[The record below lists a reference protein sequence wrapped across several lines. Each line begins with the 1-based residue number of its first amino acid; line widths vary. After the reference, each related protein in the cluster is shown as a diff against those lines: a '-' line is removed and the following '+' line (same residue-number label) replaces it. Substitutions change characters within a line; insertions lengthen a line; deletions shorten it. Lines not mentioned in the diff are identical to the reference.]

1 MKITYIK
8 QGRGWIWR
16 AYLLNPMT
24 GQKQDH
30 KSKSF
35 PTKKEAQKDSEEM
48 LKNYLDGRIT
58 LPSKITF
65 EELAD
70 QWLRAKRAELS
81 KRSSILFN
89 EDQTKALTNH
99 FGKILIKDLSPLL
112 VQNYY
117 STLKEQARPLSS
129 KTIEHRAKVLKSI
142 LRFAVQMRLLNNNPA
157 EGIKSPKTHKKQ
169 IEPWTQEEFARF
181 YAEIKKHRLFAFYR
195 LSAYTGARR
204 GELLAL
210 RRADID
216 FNKQEM
222 TICKTRGRYQREVI
236 ETDLTKTDL
245 PRTVKLD
252 GDTCDILRDHI
263 KRMTLEASSSPFPYS
278 NSDAYLFVQ
287 EDGSPIDPSHP
298 SNLFTK
304 VSKKLGLPPQRLHDL
319 RHFHATELI
328 RSGANI
334 LEVSDRLGHSSIE
347 ITLGVYGHIRPED
360 RSEIAEKFA
369 KVLNLQ

>member
-8 QGRGWIWR
+8 QGRGYIWR

-35 PTKKEAQKDSEEM
+35 PTKKEAQKDAEEM
-48 LKNYLDGRIT
+48 LRNYLDGRLTII
-58 LPSKITF
+58 SKITF
-65 EELAD
+65 DELAD
-70 QWLRAKRAELS
+70 QWLRAKRSELS

-89 EDQTKALTNH
+89 ELQAKALCSH

-117 STLKEQARPLSS
+117 STLKEQDHPLSS
-129 KTIEHRAKVLKSI
+129 KSIEHRAKVLKSI
-142 LRFAVQMRLLNNNPA
+142 LKFAVQMKLLNNNPA

-169 IEPWTQEEFARF
+169 LEPWTQEEFARF

-210 RRADID
+210 RRSDID
-216 FNKQEM
+216 FVKQEI
-222 TICKTRGRYQREVI
+222 TISKTRGRYAREII
-236 ETDLTKTDL
+236 ETNLTKTDL
-245 PRTVKLD
+245 PRTITLD
-252 GDTCDILRDHI
+252 PDTCQILRDHI
-263 KRMTLEASSSPFPYS
+263 KKMTLEASSSPFANS
-278 NSDAYLFVQ
+278 NSDAYLFIQ

-304 VSKKLGLPPQRLHDL
+304 VSKRLGLPPQRLHDL

-360 RSEIAEKFA
+360 RSQIAEKFA
-369 KVLNLQ
+369 KVLNLV

>member
-8 QGRGWIWR
+8 QGRGYIWR

-35 PTKKEAQKDSEEM
+35 PTKKEAQKDAEEM
-48 LKNYLDGRIT
+48 LRNYLDGRLTII
-58 LPSKITF
+58 SKITF
-65 EELAD
+65 DELAD
-70 QWLRAKRAELS
+70 QWLRAKRSELS

-89 EDQTKALTNH
+89 ELQAKALCSH

-117 STLKEQARPLSS
+117 STLKEQDHPLSS
-129 KTIEHRAKVLKSI
+129 KSIEHRAKVLKSI
-142 LRFAVQMRLLNNNPA
+142 LKFAVQMKLLNNNPA

-210 RRADID
+210 RRSDID
-216 FNKQEM
+216 FVKQEI
-222 TICKTRGRYQREVI
+222 TISKTRGRYAREII
-236 ETDLTKTDL
+236 ETNLTKTDL
-245 PRTVKLD
+245 PRTITLD
-252 GDTCDILRDHI
+252 PDTCQILRDHI
-263 KRMTLEASSSPFPYS
+263 KKMTLEASSSPFANS
-278 NSDAYLFVQ
+278 NSDAYLFIQ

-304 VSKKLGLPPQRLHDL
+304 VSKRLGLPPQRLHDL

-360 RSEIAEKFA
+360 RSQIAEKFA
-369 KVLNLQ
+369 KVLNLV

>member
-1 MKITYIK
+1 MKINYIK
-8 QGRGWIWR
+8 RGQGWIWR
-16 AYLLNPMT
+16 AWLLNPAT

-35 PTKKEAQKDSEEM
+35 PTKKEAQRDADEM
-48 LKNYLDGRIT
+48 LRNYLDGRLT
-58 LPSKITF
+58 LPSKLYF
-65 EELAD
+65 EELVD
-70 QWLRAKRAELS
+70 QWLRAKRAELT
-81 KRSSILFN
+81 KPSSIFFN
-89 EDQTKALTNH
+89 EDQAKALVNY

-117 STLKEQARPLSS
+117 STLKEQDRPLSS
-129 KTIEHRAKVLKSI
+129 KSIEHRAKVLKSI
-142 LRFAVQMRLLNNNPA
+142 LKFAVQMKLLNNNPA

-169 IEPWTQEEFARF
+169 INPWTQEEFACF

-222 TICKTRGRYQREVI
+222 TISKTRGRYAREII
-236 ETDLTKTDL
+236 ETNLTKTDL
-245 PRTVKLD
+245 PRTITLD
-252 GDTCDILRDHI
+252 DDTCQILRDHI
-263 KRMTLEASSSPFPYS
+263 KKMTLEATSSPFPYS
-278 NSDAYLFVQ
+278 ASGYLFVQ

-304 VSKKLGLPPQRLHDL
+304 VSKRLGLPSQRLHDL

-334 LEVSDRLGHSSIE
+334 LEVSDRLGQSSIE

-360 RSEIAEKFA
+360 RSQIAEKFA
-369 KVLNLQ
+369 KVLNLV

>member
-169 IEPWTQEEFARF
+169 IEPWTQEEFALF

-236 ETDLTKTDL
+236 ETPLTKTDL
-245 PRTVKLD
+245 PRTVRLD
-252 GDTCDILRDHI
+252 GKTCDILRDHI

-278 NSDAYLFVQ
+278 ASGYLFVQ
-287 EDGSPIDPSHP
+287 EDGSAIDPSHP

-304 VSKKLGLPPQRLHDL
+304 VSKRLGLPPQRLHDL

>member
-8 QGRGWIWR
+8 RGQGWVWR

-30 KSKSF
+30 KSKGF
-35 PTKKEAQKDSEEM
+35 PTKKEAIKDAEEM
-48 LKNYLDGRIT
+48 LRNYLDGRIT

-117 STLKEQARPLSS
+117 STLKEQGRPLSS

-210 RRADID
+210 KRSDID
-216 FNKQEM
+216 FVKQEI
-222 TICKTRGRYQREVI
+222 TISKTRGRYAREVI
-236 ETDLTKTDL
+236 ETNLTKTDL
-245 PRTVKLD
+245 PRTITLD
-252 GDTCDILRDHI
+252 PDTCDILRDHI

-304 VSKKLGLPPQRLHDL
+304 VSKRLGLPPQRLHDL

-369 KVLNLQ
+369 KVLNLV